1 RNLAAIR
8 HSGARMSEI
17 KLGSLEPAHIQQLIA
32 DALRSTPE
40 YVAPLAELVQ
50 AKTAGNPFFVLQFL
64 HALADEG
71 LLAFDHEAQR
81 WPWDLDR
88 IHAKGFADNVVD
100 LMVGK
105 LARLPSQVR
114 KALQEVACLGSA
126 AGVATLAIVLG
137 ASEDQVHVALWEAV
151 RQGLVERLG
160 EFVPGGRILPNPGGT
175 TLSDPRSE

>member
-64 HALADEG
+64 QALADEG

-81 WPWDLDR
+81 WSWDLDR
-88 IHAKGFADNVVD
+88 IHAKGYADNVVD
-100 LMVGK
+100 LMVASSPAWRKTPGRHCSSSPV
-105 LARLPSQVR
+105 LAASETSGR
-114 KALQEVACLGSA
+114 LGSC
-126 AGVATLAIVLG
+126 
-137 ASEDQVHVALWEAV
+137 S
-151 RQGLVERLG
+151 GLRGLTFTG
-160 EFVPGGRILPNPGGT
+160 LFGT
-175 TLSDPRSE
+175 PSDSRWSSACR